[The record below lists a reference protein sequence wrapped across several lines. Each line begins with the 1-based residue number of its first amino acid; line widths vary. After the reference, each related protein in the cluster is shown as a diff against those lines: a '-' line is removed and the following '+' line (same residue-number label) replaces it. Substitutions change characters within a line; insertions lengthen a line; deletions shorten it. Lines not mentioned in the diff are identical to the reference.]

1 MLTGENGILNR
12 VAEAKEKNSQSAK
25 DEIMQ
30 LNDMEE
36 MISSNGNDYIKNDD
50 LQQNKELKTFITEWT
65 VNSGDT
71 IILPIYEKQEYD
83 EERGEIETY
92 FNYDF
97 TVNYGDGTVVNV
109 ESYDDENRK
118 HTYSNAGTYTV
129 KIDGKCEG
137 FGFNFVSE
145 SKEKL
150 TKLVQWGVIE
160 AKHYDFS
167 GCSNLKGTIP
177 LPSRNS
183 FNNVESFRLLFYN
196 CKKITG
202 NIPDD
207 LFKYAYNV
215 TTMANTFNWTSSL
228 TGSIPENL
236 FVNCRKITNFRFTFA
251 GTNLSGNVPGNL
263 FKNNSEV
270 INLDGTFSD
279 CLKLEGEMPSYIFSY
294 SDKIKVIK
302 SIAVRNN
309 LTIKEL
315 YLNSPNIEKF
325 ENNSIDDHREE
336 FVIIH
341 LPKDSTTEK
350 TIREK
355 YNSVE
360 YLKIEYI

>member
-1 MLTGENGILNR
+1 MLTGQNGILNR
-12 VAEAKEKNSQSAK
+12 VAEAKEKSREASKN
-25 DEIMQ
+25 EEMQ

-36 MISSNGNDYIKNDD
+36 MINSNGNDYIKNDD
-50 LQQNKELKTFITEWT
+50 LLQNKELKTFITEWT

-83 EERGEIETY
+83 EERGEKETY

-97 TVNYGDGTVVNV
+97 TVDYGDGTVVNIK
-109 ESYDDENRK
+109 SYDDENRK

-129 KIDGKCEG
+129 KIDGKCES
-137 FGFNFVSE
+137 FGFEFVDE
-145 SKEKL
+145 SKEKI

-167 GCSNLKGTIP
+167 GCLNLEGTIP
-177 LPSRNS
+177 LPSKNS

-202 NIPDD
+202 NIPND

-215 TTMANTFNWTSSL
+215 VTMANVFNFAMGLS
-228 TGSIPENL
+228 GNIPKNL
-236 FVNCRKITNFRFTFA
+236 FENCSKITNFRYTFA
-251 GTNLSGNVPGNL
+251 GTNLSGNIPEDL
-263 FKNNSEV
+263 FKNNQDA
-270 INLDGTFSD
+270 INFRGTFSHSE
-279 CLKLEGEMPSYIFSY
+279 KFEGEVPSKIFSY
-294 SDKIKVIK
+294 SSKIKAIREMLD
-302 SIAVRNN
+302 STN

-325 ENNSIDDHREE
+325 QNNCIDDHREGT
-336 FVIIH
+336 VIIH

-350 TIREK
+350 TIKESYK
-355 YNSVE
+355 DVE